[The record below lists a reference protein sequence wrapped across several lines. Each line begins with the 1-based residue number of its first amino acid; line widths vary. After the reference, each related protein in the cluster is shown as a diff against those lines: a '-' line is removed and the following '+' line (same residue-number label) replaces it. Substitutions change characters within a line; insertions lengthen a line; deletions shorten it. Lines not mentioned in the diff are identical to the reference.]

1 MRTLRRLAMNY
12 YFDTKVLYK
21 RSSNGTLLRCL
32 DGTEE
37 KKSTP
42 RSSQRGLYFLMT
54 MERDWIEYI
63 SKYHKYQVYNDKIN
77 VPSTPLFNL
86 TSQWPFAK
94 WGINVIRHVNLKA
107 NSKHR
112 FILVAKVVKITILT
126 RHGKCKTNSDC
137 KIVKS

>member
-1 MRTLRRLAMNY
+1 MNY

-54 MERDWIEYI
+54 MERD
-63 SKYHKYQVYNDKIN
+63 
-77 VPSTPLFNL
+77 
-86 TSQWPFAK
+86 
-94 WGINVIRHVNLKA
+94 
-107 NSKHR
+107 
-112 FILVAKVVKITILT
+112 
-126 RHGKCKTNSDC
+126 
-137 KIVKS
+137 